1 MPIELT
7 REAWKRFAPG
17 CPSNYTDALFSS
29 LDLLRDAGILDNE
42 LRWCH
47 FIGTVHEE
55 TGDFKECRESL
66 KYTTTKA
73 LRNTWPS
80 RFGHKSDDE
89 LKHLLRNERGLAEA
103 VYGGRM
109 GNRPGTSDAFDY
121 RGGGWL
127 QTTGRS
133 AVAAYCAKCGVE
145 PDPGTLDDPL
155 LTLKFAVTEWIET
168 NCNQWADENDLRK
181 VAKAINT
188 GSANSNVVPIGL
200 DERRKSFARA
210 WKIWGETGQASS
222 PVSIDDIAANA
233 KKYAAG
239 AGTVA
244 VGATQIPVKDVL
256 EAARGRVDQAK
267 QAREI
272 VADAK
277 GFVPPALLHPSPA
290 MMIAGAIIFIFGV
303 FAYFAHRRA

>member
-7 REAWKRFAPG
+7 RDQWKKFAPG
-17 CPSNYTDALFSS
+17 CPPNYTDALFSS
-29 LDLLRDAGILDNE
+29 LDLLRSAGILDNE

-66 KYTTTKA
+66 RYTTTKA

-80 RFGHKSDDE
+80 RFGHKTDAE
-89 LKHLLRNERGLAEA
+89 LKPLLKNERALAEA

-121 RGGGWL
+121 RGGGFL

-133 AVAAYCAKCGVE
+133 AVANYCAKCGVE
-145 PDPGTLDDPL
+145 PHPGTLDDPL
-155 LTLKFAVTEWIET
+155 VTIKFAVLEWQESK
-168 NCNQWADENDLRK
+168 CNQWADENDLRK

-188 GSANSNVVPIGL
+188 GSANSNVVPVGL
-200 DERRKSFARA
+200 DHRRRSFARA
-210 WKIWGETGQASS
+210 WAIWGETGEASA
-222 PVSIDDIAANA
+222 PVSSEDIASKA

-239 AGTVA
+239 A
-244 VGATQIPVKDVL
+244 ATAAAGVSQVPVKDVL
-256 EAARGRVDQAK
+256 EAARGKVDQAK

-272 VADAK
+272 VQDAG
-277 GFVPPALLHPSPA
+277 GFIPAALLKNTSA
-290 MMIAGAIIFIFGV
+290 MVGVGAVLAIAAAIILI
-303 FAYFAHRRA
+303 ARKKA